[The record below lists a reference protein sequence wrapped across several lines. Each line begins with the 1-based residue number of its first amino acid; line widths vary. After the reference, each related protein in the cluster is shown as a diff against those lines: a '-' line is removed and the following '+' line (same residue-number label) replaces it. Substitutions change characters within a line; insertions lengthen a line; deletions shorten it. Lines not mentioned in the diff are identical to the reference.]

1 MGHWWE
7 EVGKD
12 VKGMWRGE
20 RLQAESLAQEP
31 AWRLVASVGFALC
44 GLGNAWGGALS
55 SIYINSGY
63 SVENRLYYE
72 WKQEDQVGGVMSLF
86 PGTQLLNTWGFSFSV
101 C

>member
-31 AWRLVASVGFALC
+31 AWRLVATGDLSGVCSVWVGEC
-44 GLGNAWGGALS
+44 LGWCTVKYLHQFWLLS
-55 SIYINSGY
+55 G
-63 SVENRLYYE
+63 
-72 WKQEDQVGGVMSLF
+72 KQ
-86 PGTQLLNTWGFSFSV
+86 TLL
-101 C
+101 

>member
-1 MGHWWE
+1 MSRGCGGGRGCRQRASLRNQPGDWWPQ
-7 EVGKD
+7 VT
-12 VKGMWRGE
+12 
-20 RLQAESLAQEP
+20 
-31 AWRLVASVGFALC
+31 SVGFALC